1 MMQKPQGRPIHIS
14 TERFLLRSLTA
25 ADISDR
31 WGGWSDDAEIVQPLN
46 IAKRRLSKDDLRRYV
61 ARFDNE
67 NSFLVGVFTK
77 AMPLHI
83 GFFVIDVNRMH
94 ATASFNLVI
103 GDKSYWGK
111 GVVNEARAALLDEFF
126 DNRGIEKAY
135 GTPLARNHPAVFNYK
150 AQGWKLE
157 GVHVGQCRSVADG
170 TRLDQYHFGM
180 LRSDWKN
187 RKLPQAAKEN
197 AR

>member
-1 MMQKPQGRPIHIS
+1 MMQRPQGNPVHLT
-14 TERFLLRSLTA
+14 TERFVLRSLTA
-25 ADISDR
+25 SDISDR
-31 WGGWSDDAEIVQPLN
+31 WGGWSDDKEIVTPLN
-46 IAKRRLSKDDLRRYV
+46 IARRRMTKDDLRRYV

-67 NSFLVGVFTK
+67 NSYLIGVFTK
-77 AMPLHI
+77 AMTLHI
-83 GFFVIDVNRMH
+83 GFFVIDVNRVH

-111 GVVNEARAALLDEFF
+111 GVVNEARTALLDEFF

-157 GVHVGQCRSVADG
+157 GIQIGQCRSVTDG
-170 TRLDQYHFGM
+170 SRLDQYHFGM
-180 LRSDWKN
+180 LRTAWRQ
-187 RKLPQAAKEN
+187 RKEPTK
-197 AR
+197 

>member
-1 MMQKPQGRPIHIS
+1 MMQKPQGRPVNLA
-14 TERFLLRSLTA
+14 TKRFVLRSLTPS
-25 ADISDR
+25 DISDR

-46 IAKRRLSKDDLRRYV
+46 IAKRRLSKDELRRYV

-67 NSFLVGVFTK
+67 SNYLIGVFTS

-83 GFFVIDVNRMH
+83 GFFVIDVNRLH

-157 GVHVGQCRSVADG
+157 GIHVGQCRALADG
-170 TRLDQYHFGM
+170 SRLDQYHFGM
-180 LRSDWKN
+180 LRSDWKQ
-187 RKLPQAAKEN
+187 RKEN

>member
-1 MMQKPQGRPIHIS
+1 MMQRPQGVPVHLT
-14 TERFLLRSLTA
+14 TERFVLRSLA
-25 ADISDR
+25 ASDISDR
-31 WGGWSDDAEIVQPLN
+31 WGGWSDDKAIVTPLN
-46 IAKRRLSKDDLRRYV
+46 IAQRRMTKDDLRRYV

-67 NSFLVGVFTK
+67 NNYLIGVFTK
-77 AMPLHI
+77 AMTLHI
-83 GFFVIDVNRMH
+83 GFFVIDVNRLH

-157 GVHVGQCRSVADG
+157 GIQIGQCRSVTDG
-170 TRLDQYHFGM
+170 SRLDQYHFGM
-180 LRSDWKN
+180 LRTTWRQ
-187 RKLPQAAKEN
+187 RKEAAK
-197 AR
+197 

>member
-1 MMQKPQGRPIHIS
+1 MMQRPQGVPVHLT
-14 TERFLLRSLTA
+14 TERFVLRSLA
-25 ADISDR
+25 ASDISDR
-31 WGGWSDDAEIVQPLN
+31 WGGWSDDKAIVTPLN
-46 IAKRRLSKDDLRRYV
+46 IAQRRMTKDDLRRYV

-67 NSFLVGVFTK
+67 NNYLIGVFTK
-77 AMPLHI
+77 AMTLHI
-83 GFFVIDVNRMH
+83 GFFVIDVNRLH

-126 DNRGIEKAY
+126 NNRGIEKAY

-157 GVHVGQCRSVADG
+157 GIQIGQCRSVTDG
-170 TRLDQYHFGM
+170 SRLDQYHFGM
-180 LRSDWKN
+180 LRTTWRQ
-187 RKLPQAAKEN
+187 RKEAAK
-197 AR
+197 

>member
-1 MMQKPQGRPIHIS
+1 MMQRPQGVPVHLT
-14 TERFLLRSLTA
+14 TERFVLRSLTA
-25 ADISDR
+25 SDISDR
-31 WGGWSDDAEIVQPLN
+31 WGGWSDDKEIVTPLN
-46 IAKRRLSKDDLRRYV
+46 IAQRRMTKDDLRRYV

-67 NSFLVGVFTK
+67 NSYLIGVFTK
-77 AMPLHI
+77 AMTLHI
-83 GFFVIDVNRMH
+83 GFFVIDVNRLH

-157 GVHVGQCRSVADG
+157 GIHVGQCRSVIDG
-170 TRLDQYHFGM
+170 SRLDQYHFGM
-180 LRSDWKN
+180 LRTEWRQ
-187 RKLPQAAKEN
+187 RKEPAK
-197 AR
+197 

>member
-1 MMQKPQGRPIHIS
+1 MMQRPQGIPVHLT
-14 TERFLLRSLTA
+14 TERFVLRSLTA
-25 ADISDR
+25 SDISDR
-31 WGGWSDDAEIVQPLN
+31 WGGWSDDKEIVTPLN
-46 IAKRRLSKDDLRRYV
+46 IAQRLMTKDDLRRYV

-67 NSFLVGVFTK
+67 NSFLIGVFTK
-77 AMPLHI
+77 AMTLHI
-83 GFFVIDVNRMH
+83 GFFVIDVNRLH

-157 GVHVGQCRSVADG
+157 GIQIGQCRSVTDG
-170 TRLDQYHFGM
+170 SRLDQYHFGM
-180 LRSDWKN
+180 LRTTWRQ
-187 RKLPQAAKEN
+187 RKEAAK
-197 AR
+197 